1 MLSRVLRVTGRPI
14 SSTSSASIASATRPT
29 ARIVATSGTLSRH
42 AANPITPSPAVTTH
56 IAAMSS
62 TSPTFY
68 PSSGDPSS
76 GAKPRDQ
83 AETQRDHEQQQQQQ
97 QQDHQDHQDHQ
108 QREGEPIIRPDRAL
122 PAPGEGS
129 ADDAVTKLDVSGA
142 GSTVRLD
149 SLGPLVVNEN
159 GTVSRIGNWHQ
170 MTEFERKNTLRI
182 LGKRN
187 EARLAALKAK
197 GVGLDMT
204 GQRNNKATEE

>member
-1 MLSRVLRVTGRPI
+1 
-14 SSTSSASIASATRPT
+14 
-29 ARIVATSGTLSRH
+29 
-42 AANPITPSPAVTTH
+42 
-56 IAAMSS
+56 MSS

-76 GAKPRDQ
+76 AKPLQDQ
-83 AETQRDHEQQQQQQ
+83 AEAQHEQEQQQQQQ
-97 QQDHQDHQDHQ
+97 Q
-108 QREGEPIIRPDRAL
+108 QREGEPIIRPDRTL
-122 PAPGEGS
+122 PAPGEGT
-129 ADDAVTKLDVSGA
+129 ADAVTKLDVSGA

-204 GQRNNKATEE
+204 GQRNNETTNKPTDE